1 MTISSVL
8 IGKMTVYQ
16 NDFRLNDDWLND
28 SCQMSVENDG
38 TQNDGW
44 WNDTLP

>member
-16 NDFRLNDDWLND
+16 NDFRLNDG
-28 SCQMSVENDG
+28 SEMTVENDG
-38 TQNDGW
+38 TRNDGW
-44 WNDTLP
+44 WNDMLP